1 VLRVALTGGIG
12 SGKSLVGE
20 ILEELGALVIDSDQL
35 AREVI
40 ERGSPGYEEV
50 VNAFGDSILSEGQ
63 IDRSKLAAVV
73 FNETDLRKK
82 LESIIHPLV
91 REAAEKLAKKLPSG
105 AILINQIPLL
115 VESDGAKR
123 FDYVVTVSADE
134 EIRRERLRLR
144 GLKDYEI
151 TQRIAAQVSD
161 SQREKIANYIIRNDG
176 SIDELTRAVEAL
188 MANELLPRAQKQGLK
203 YGASSNIN
211 AKS

>member
-1 VLRVALTGGIG
+1 MLRVALTGGIG

-50 VNAFGDSILSEGQ
+50 VTTFGDSILSEGQ

-73 FNETDLRKK
+73 FNESDLRKK

-91 REAAEKLAKKLPSG
+91 REAAEKLARKLPSG

-161 SQREKIANYIIRNDG
+161 LEREKIANYIIRNDG

-188 MANELLPRAQKQGLK
+188 MANELLPRAQKQGL
-203 YGASSNIN
+203 
-211 AKS
+211 

>member
-1 VLRVALTGGIG
+1 MLRVALTGGIG

-50 VNAFGDSILSEGQ
+50 ITAFGDAILSEGQ
-63 IDRSKLAAVV
+63 IDRAKLAAVI
-73 FNETDLRKK
+73 FKEKDLRKK

-91 REAAEKLAKKLPSG
+91 REAAEKLARNLPSG
-105 AILINQIPLL
+105 AILVNQIPLL

-123 FDYVVTVSADE
+123 FDYVITVSADE
-134 EIRRERLRLR
+134 DIRRERLRLR

-151 TQRIAAQVSD
+151 TERMAAQVAD
-161 SQREKIANYIIRNDG
+161 LVREKIANYILRNDG
-176 SIDELTRAVEAL
+176 SIDELTRAVEEL
-188 MANELLPRAQKQGLK
+188 MANELLPRAQRQGL
-203 YGASSNIN
+203 
-211 AKS
+211 

>member
-1 VLRVALTGGIG
+1 MLRVALTGGIG

-50 VNAFGDSILSEGQ
+50 VTAFGDSILSEGQ

-73 FNETDLRKK
+73 FNESDLRKK

-91 REAAEKLAKKLPSG
+91 REAAEKLARKLPSG

-151 TQRIAAQVSD
+151 TQRMAAQVSD
-161 SQREKIANYIIRNDG
+161 SEREKIANYIIRNDG
-176 SIDELTRAVEAL
+176 SIDELTRAVEEL
-188 MANELLPRAQKQGLK
+188 MASELLPRAQRQGL
-203 YGASSNIN
+203 
-211 AKS
+211 

>member
-1 VLRVALTGGIG
+1 MLRVALTGGIG

-50 VNAFGDSILSEGQ
+50 VTAFGDSILSEGQ

-91 REAAEKLAKKLPSG
+91 REAAEKLARKLPSG

-161 SQREKIANYIIRNDG
+161 LEREKIANYIIRNDG
-176 SIDELTRAVEAL
+176 SIDELTRAVEEL
-188 MANELLPRAQKQGLK
+188 MANELLPRAQKQGL
-203 YGASSNIN
+203 
-211 AKS
+211 

>member
-73 FNETDLRKK
+73 FDKTDLRKK

-115 VESDGAKR
+115 VEGDGAKR

-151 TQRIAAQVSD
+151 TQRMAAQVSD
-161 SQREKIANYIIRNDG
+161 LEREKIANYIIRNDG

-188 MANELLPRAQKQGLK
+188 MANELLPRAQKQGL
-203 YGASSNIN
+203 
-211 AKS
+211 

>member
-20 ILEELGALVIDSDQL
+20 ILEDLGALVMDSDQL

-50 VNAFGDSILSEGQ
+50 VSAFGDSILSEGQ

-73 FNETDLRKK
+73 FNESDLRKK

-91 REAAEKLAKKLPSG
+91 REAAEKLARKLPSG
-105 AILINQIPLL
+105 AILVNQIPLL

-123 FDYVVTVSADE
+123 FDYVVTVSANE

-151 TQRIAAQVSD
+151 TQRMAAQVSD
-161 SQREKIANYIIRNDG
+161 SEREKIANYVIKNDG
-176 SIDELTRAVEAL
+176 SIDELTRAVEEL
-188 MANELLPRAQKQGLK
+188 MASELLPRAQKQGL
-203 YGASSNIN
+203 
-211 AKS
+211 

>member
-1 VLRVALTGGIG
+1 MLRVALTGGIG

-50 VNAFGDSILSEGQ
+50 ITAFGDAILSEGQ
-63 IDRSKLAAVV
+63 IDRAKLAAVV
-73 FNETDLRKK
+73 FKEKDLRKK
-82 LESIIHPLV
+82 LETIIHPLV
-91 REAAEKLAKKLPSG
+91 REAAEKLARNLPSG
-105 AILINQIPLL
+105 AILVNQIPLL

-123 FDYVVTVSADE
+123 FDYVITVSADE

-151 TQRIAAQVSD
+151 TERMAAQVADSD
-161 SQREKIANYIIRNDG
+161 REKIANYILRNDG
-176 SIDELTRAVEAL
+176 SIDELTRAVEEL
-188 MANELLPRAQKQGLK
+188 MANELLPRAQRQGL
-203 YGASSNIN
+203 
-211 AKS
+211 

>member
-1 VLRVALTGGIG
+1 MLRVALTGGIG

-50 VNAFGDSILSEGQ
+50 VTAFGDSILSEGQ

-73 FNETDLRKK
+73 FNESDLRKK

-91 REAAEKLAKKLPSG
+91 REAAEKLARKLPSG

-123 FDYVVTVSADE
+123 FDYVVTVSANE

-151 TQRIAAQVSD
+151 TQRMAVQVSD
-161 SQREKIANYIIRNDG
+161 SEREKIANYIIRNNG
-176 SIDELTRAVEAL
+176 SIDELTRAVEEL
-188 MANELLPRAQKQGLK
+188 MASELLPRAQKQGL
-203 YGASSNIN
+203 
-211 AKS
+211 

>member
-50 VNAFGDSILSEGQ
+50 VTAFGDSILSEGQ

-73 FNETDLRKK
+73 FNESDLRKK

-91 REAAEKLAKKLPSG
+91 REAAEKLARKLPSG

-151 TQRIAAQVSD
+151 TQRMAAQVSD
-161 SQREKIANYIIRNDG
+161 LEREKIANYIIRNDG
-176 SIDELTRAVEAL
+176 SIDELTRAVEEL
-188 MANELLPRAQKQGLK
+188 MANELLPRAQKQGL
-203 YGASSNIN
+203 
-211 AKS
+211 

>member
-1 VLRVALTGGIG
+1 MLRVALTGGIG

-50 VNAFGDSILSEGQ
+50 VTAFGDSILSEGQ

-73 FNETDLRKK
+73 FKESDLRKK

-91 REAAEKLAKKLPSG
+91 REAAEKLARKLPSG

-144 GLKDYEI
+144 GFKDYEI
-151 TQRIAAQVSD
+151 TQRMAAQVSD
-161 SQREKIANYIIRNDG
+161 SEREKIANYIIRNDG
-176 SIDELTRAVEAL
+176 SIDELTQAVEEL
-188 MANELLPRAQKQGLK
+188 MANELLPRAQKQGL
-203 YGASSNIN
+203 
-211 AKS
+211 

>member
-50 VNAFGDSILSEGQ
+50 ITAFGDSILSEGQ
-63 IDRSKLAAVV
+63 IDRAKLAAVV
-73 FNETDLRKK
+73 FKEKDLRKK

-91 REAAEKLAKKLPSG
+91 REAAEKLAKNLPSG
-105 AILINQIPLL
+105 AILVNQIPLL

-123 FDYVVTVSADE
+123 FDYVITVSADE

-151 TQRIAAQVSD
+151 TERMAAQVAD
-161 SQREKIANYIIRNDG
+161 LDREKIANYILRNDG
-176 SIDELTRAVEAL
+176 SIDELTRAVEEL
-188 MANELLPRAQKQGLK
+188 MANELLPRAQRQGL
-203 YGASSNIN
+203 
-211 AKS
+211 

>member
-1 VLRVALTGGIG
+1 MLRVALTGGIG

-50 VNAFGDSILSEGQ
+50 VTAFGDSILSEGQ

-73 FNETDLRKK
+73 FKESELRKK

-91 REAAEKLAKKLPSG
+91 REAAEKLARKLPSG

-115 VESDGAKR
+115 VESEGAKR

-151 TQRIAAQVSD
+151 TQRMAAQVSD
-161 SQREKIANYIIRNDG
+161 SEREKIANYIIRNDG

-188 MANELLPRAQKQGLK
+188 MANELLPRAQKQGL
-203 YGASSNIN
+203 
-211 AKS
+211 

>member
-1 VLRVALTGGIG
+1 MLRVALTGGIG

-35 AREVI
+35 AHEVI

-50 VNAFGDSILSEGQ
+50 ITAFGDSILSEGQ
-63 IDRSKLAAVV
+63 IDRAKLAAVI
-73 FNETDLRKK
+73 FKEKDLRKK

-91 REAAEKLAKKLPSG
+91 REAAEKLARNLPSG
-105 AILINQIPLL
+105 AILVNQIPLL

-123 FDYVVTVSADE
+123 FDYVITVSADE

-151 TQRIAAQVSD
+151 TERMAAQVAD
-161 SQREKIANYIIRNDG
+161 LVREKIANYILRNDG
-176 SIDELTRAVEAL
+176 SIDELTRAVEEL
-188 MANELLPRAQKQGLK
+188 MANELLPRAQRQGM
-203 YGASSNIN
+203 
-211 AKS
+211 

>member
-50 VNAFGDSILSEGQ
+50 VTAFGDSILSEGQ

-73 FNETDLRKK
+73 FNESDLRKK

-91 REAAEKLAKKLPSG
+91 REAAEKLARKLPSG

-151 TQRIAAQVSD
+151 TQRMAAQVSD
-161 SQREKIANYIIRNDG
+161 SQREKIANYTIRNDG

-188 MANELLPRAQKQGLK
+188 MANELLPRAQKQGL
-203 YGASSNIN
+203 
-211 AKS
+211 

>member
-50 VNAFGDSILSEGQ
+50 ITAFGDSILSEGQ
-63 IDRSKLAAVV
+63 IDRAKLAAVV
-73 FNETDLRKK
+73 FKEEDLRKK

-91 REAAEKLAKKLPSG
+91 REAAEKLARNLPNG
-105 AILINQIPLL
+105 AILVNQIPLL

-151 TQRIAAQVSD
+151 TERMAAQVAD
-161 SQREKIANYIIRNDG
+161 LDREKIANYILRNDG
-176 SIDELTRAVEAL
+176 SIDELNRAVEEL
-188 MANELLPRAQKQGLK
+188 MANELLPRAQRQGL
-203 YGASSNIN
+203 
-211 AKS
+211 

>member
-1 VLRVALTGGIG
+1 MLRVALTGGIG

-50 VNAFGDSILSEGQ
+50 ITAFGDSILSEGQ
-63 IDRSKLAAVV
+63 IDRAKLAAVV
-73 FNETDLRKK
+73 FKEKDLRKK

-91 REAAEKLAKKLPSG
+91 REAAEKLARNLPSG
-105 AILINQIPLL
+105 AILVNQIPLL

-123 FDYVVTVSADE
+123 FDYVITVSADE

-151 TQRIAAQVSD
+151 TERMAAQVAD
-161 SQREKIANYIIRNDG
+161 LDREKIANYILRNDG
-176 SIDELTRAVEAL
+176 SIDELTRAVEEL
-188 MANELLPRAQKQGLK
+188 MANELLPRAQRQGM
-203 YGASSNIN
+203 
-211 AKS
+211 

>member
-1 VLRVALTGGIG
+1 MLRVALTGGIG

-50 VNAFGDSILSEGQ
+50 VTAFGDSILSEGQ

-73 FNETDLRKK
+73 FNESDLRKK

-91 REAAEKLAKKLPSG
+91 REAAEKLARKLPSG
-105 AILINQIPLL
+105 TILINQIPLL

-151 TQRIAAQVSD
+151 TQRMAVQVSD
-161 SQREKIANYIIRNDG
+161 SEREKIANYIIRNNG
-176 SIDELTRAVEAL
+176 SIDELTRAVEEL
-188 MANELLPRAQKQGLK
+188 MASELLPRAQKQGL
-203 YGASSNIN
+203 
-211 AKS
+211 

>member
-50 VNAFGDSILSEGQ
+50 VTTFGDSILSEGQ

-73 FNETDLRKK
+73 FNESDLRKK

-91 REAAEKLAKKLPSG
+91 REAAEKLARKLPSG

-161 SQREKIANYIIRNDG
+161 LEREKIANYIIRNDG

-188 MANELLPRAQKQGLK
+188 MANELLPRAQKQGL
-203 YGASSNIN
+203 
-211 AKS
+211 

>member
-50 VNAFGDSILSEGQ
+50 VTAFGDSILSEGQ

-73 FNETDLRKK
+73 FKESDLRKK

-91 REAAEKLAKKLPSG
+91 REAAEKLARKLPSG

-151 TQRIAAQVSD
+151 TQRMAAQVSD
-161 SQREKIANYIIRNDG
+161 LEREKIANYIIRNDG

-188 MANELLPRAQKQGLK
+188 MANELLPRAQKQGL
-203 YGASSNIN
+203 
-211 AKS
+211 

>member
-1 VLRVALTGGIG
+1 MLRVALTGGIG

-50 VNAFGDSILSEGQ
+50 ITAFGDSILSQGQ
-63 IDRSKLAAVV
+63 IDRAKLAAVV
-73 FNETDLRKK
+73 FKEEDLRKK

-91 REAAEKLAKKLPSG
+91 REAAEKLAKNLPSG
-105 AILINQIPLL
+105 AILVNQIPLL

-123 FDYVVTVSADE
+123 FDFVITVSADE

-151 TQRIAAQVSD
+151 TERMAAQVAD
-161 SQREKIANYIIRNDG
+161 LDREKIANYILRNDG
-176 SIDELTRAVEAL
+176 SIDELNRAVEEL
-188 MANELLPRAQKQGLK
+188 MANELLPRAQRQGL
-203 YGASSNIN
+203 
-211 AKS
+211 

>member
-40 ERGSPGYEEV
+40 ERGRPGYEEV
-50 VNAFGDSILSEGQ
+50 ITAFGDSILSEGQ
-63 IDRSKLAAVV
+63 IDRAKLAAVI
-73 FNETDLRKK
+73 FKEKDLRKK

-91 REAAEKLAKKLPSG
+91 REAAEKLARNLPSG
-105 AILINQIPLL
+105 AILVNQIPLL

-123 FDYVVTVSADE
+123 FDYVITVSADE

-151 TQRIAAQVSD
+151 TERMAAQVAD
-161 SQREKIANYIIRNDG
+161 LDREKIANYILRNDG
-176 SIDELTRAVEAL
+176 SIDELTRAVEEL
-188 MANELLPRAQKQGLK
+188 MANELLPRAQRQGL
-203 YGASSNIN
+203 
-211 AKS
+211 

>member
-1 VLRVALTGGIG
+1 MLRVALTGGIG

-50 VNAFGDSILSEGQ
+50 ITAFGDSILSEGQ
-63 IDRSKLAAVV
+63 IDRAKLAAVV
-73 FNETDLRKK
+73 FKEVDLRKK

-91 REAAEKLAKKLPSG
+91 REAAEKLARNLPSG
-105 AILINQIPLL
+105 AILVNQIPLL

-123 FDYVVTVSADE
+123 FDFVITVSADE

-151 TQRIAAQVSD
+151 TERMAAQVAD
-161 SQREKIANYIIRNDG
+161 LDREKIANYILRNDG
-176 SIDELTRAVEAL
+176 SIDELTRAVEEL
-188 MANELLPRAQKQGLK
+188 MANELLPRAQRQGL
-203 YGASSNIN
+203 
-211 AKS
+211 

>member
-1 VLRVALTGGIG
+1 MLRVALTGGIG

-50 VNAFGDSILSEGQ
+50 VAAFGDSILSEGQ

-73 FNETDLRKK
+73 FNESDLRKK

-91 REAAEKLAKKLPSG
+91 REAAEKLARKLPSG

-144 GLKDYEI
+144 GLRDYEI
-151 TQRIAAQVSD
+151 TQRMAAQVSD
-161 SQREKIANYIIRNDG
+161 SEREKIANYIIRNDG
-176 SIDELTRAVEAL
+176 SIDELTQAVEEL
-188 MANELLPRAQKQGLK
+188 MANELLPRAQKQGL
-203 YGASSNIN
+203 
-211 AKS
+211 

>member
-1 VLRVALTGGIG
+1 MLRVALTGGFG

-50 VNAFGDSILSEGQ
+50 VTAFGDSILSEGQ

-73 FNETDLRKK
+73 FKESDLRKK

-91 REAAEKLAKKLPSG
+91 REAAEKLARKLPSG

-123 FDYVVTVSADE
+123 FDYVVTVSANE

-151 TQRIAAQVSD
+151 TQRMAAQVSD
-161 SQREKIANYIIRNDG
+161 SEREKIANYIIRNDG

-188 MANELLPRAQKQGLK
+188 MANELLPRAQKQGL
-203 YGASSNIN
+203 
-211 AKS
+211 

>member
-1 VLRVALTGGIG
+1 MLRVALTGGIG

-40 ERGSPGYEEV
+40 ERGRPGYEEV
-50 VNAFGDSILSEGQ
+50 ITAFGDSILSEGQ
-63 IDRSKLAAVV
+63 IDRAKLAAVI
-73 FNETDLRKK
+73 FKEKDLRKK

-91 REAAEKLAKKLPSG
+91 REAAEKLARNLPSG
-105 AILINQIPLL
+105 AILVNQIPLL

-123 FDYVVTVSADE
+123 FDYVITVSADE

-151 TQRIAAQVSD
+151 TERMAAQVAD
-161 SQREKIANYIIRNDG
+161 LVREKIANYILRNDG
-176 SIDELTRAVEAL
+176 SIDELTRAVEEL
-188 MANELLPRAQKQGLK
+188 MANELLPRAQRQGL
-203 YGASSNIN
+203 
-211 AKS
+211 

>member
-1 VLRVALTGGIG
+1 MLRVALTGGIG

-50 VNAFGDSILSEGQ
+50 ITAFGDSILSEGQ
-63 IDRSKLAAVV
+63 IDRAKLAAVV
-73 FNETDLRKK
+73 FKEVDLRKK

-91 REAAEKLAKKLPSG
+91 REAAEKLAKNLPSG
-105 AILINQIPLL
+105 AILVNQIPLL

-123 FDYVVTVSADE
+123 FDYVITVSADE

-151 TQRIAAQVSD
+151 TERMAAQVAD
-161 SQREKIANYIIRNDG
+161 LDREKIANYILRNDG

-188 MANELLPRAQKQGLK
+188 MANELLPRAQRQGL
-203 YGASSNIN
+203 
-211 AKS
+211 

>member
-50 VNAFGDSILSEGQ
+50 VTAFGDSILSEGQ

-73 FNETDLRKK
+73 FNESDLRKK

-91 REAAEKLAKKLPSG
+91 REAAEKLARKLPSG

-161 SQREKIANYIIRNDG
+161 SEREKIANYIIRNDG

-188 MANELLPRAQKQGLK
+188 MANELLPRAQKQGL
-203 YGASSNIN
+203 
-211 AKS
+211 

>member
-50 VNAFGDSILSEGQ
+50 VAAFGDSILSEGQ

-73 FNETDLRKK
+73 FRESDLRKK

-91 REAAEKLAKKLPSG
+91 REAAEKLARKLPSG

-115 VESDGAKR
+115 VESEGAKR

-151 TQRIAAQVSD
+151 TQRMAAQVSD
-161 SQREKIANYIIRNDG
+161 SEREKIANYIIRNDG
-176 SIDELTRAVEAL
+176 SIDELTRAVEEL
-188 MANELLPRAQKQGLK
+188 MANELLPRAQKQGL
-203 YGASSNIN
+203 
-211 AKS
+211 

>member
-1 VLRVALTGGIG
+1 MLRVALTGGIG

-50 VNAFGDSILSEGQ
+50 VTAFGDSILSEGQ

-73 FNETDLRKK
+73 FKESDLRKK

-91 REAAEKLAKKLPSG
+91 REAAEKLARKLPSG

-151 TQRIAAQVSD
+151 TQRMAAQVSD
-161 SQREKIANYIIRNDG
+161 SEREKIANYIIRNDG
-176 SIDELTRAVEAL
+176 SIDELNRAVEEL
-188 MANELLPRAQKQGLK
+188 MANELLPRAQKQGL
-203 YGASSNIN
+203 
-211 AKS
+211 

>member
-1 VLRVALTGGIG
+1 MLRVALTGGIG

-50 VNAFGDSILSEGQ
+50 VTAFGDSILSEGQ

-73 FNETDLRKK
+73 FKESDLRKK

-91 REAAEKLAKKLPSG
+91 REAAEKLARKLPSG

-151 TQRIAAQVSD
+151 TQRMAAQVSD
-161 SQREKIANYIIRNDG
+161 SEREKIANYIIRNDG
-176 SIDELTRAVEAL
+176 SIDELTQAVEEL
-188 MANELLPRAQKQGLK
+188 MANELLPRAQKQGL
-203 YGASSNIN
+203 
-211 AKS
+211 

>member
-1 VLRVALTGGIG
+1 MLRVALTGGIG

-50 VNAFGDSILSEGQ
+50 ITAFGDSILSEGQ
-63 IDRSKLAAVV
+63 IDRAKLAAVV
-73 FNETDLRKK
+73 FKEVDLRKK

-91 REAAEKLAKKLPSG
+91 REAAEKLARNLPSG
-105 AILINQIPLL
+105 AILVNQIPLL

-123 FDYVVTVSADE
+123 FDFVITVSADE

-151 TQRIAAQVSD
+151 TERMAAQVAD
-161 SQREKIANYIIRNDG
+161 LDREKIANYILRNDG

-188 MANELLPRAQKQGLK
+188 MANELLPRAQRQGL
-203 YGASSNIN
+203 
-211 AKS
+211 

>member
-50 VNAFGDSILSEGQ
+50 ITAFGDSILSEGQ
-63 IDRSKLAAVV
+63 IDRAKLAAVV
-73 FNETDLRKK
+73 FKEEDLRKK

-91 REAAEKLAKKLPSG
+91 REAAEKLARNLPSG
-105 AILINQIPLL
+105 AILVNQIPLL

-151 TQRIAAQVSD
+151 TERMAAQVAD
-161 SQREKIANYIIRNDG
+161 LDREKIANYILRNDG
-176 SIDELTRAVEAL
+176 SIDELNRAVKEL
-188 MANELLPRAQKQGLK
+188 MANELLPRAQRQGL
-203 YGASSNIN
+203 
-211 AKS
+211 

>member
-50 VNAFGDSILSEGQ
+50 VTAFGDSILSEGQ
-63 IDRSKLAAVV
+63 IDRSKLAAVI
-73 FNETDLRKK
+73 FKESDLRKK

-91 REAAEKLAKKLPSG
+91 REAAEKLARKLPSG

-188 MANELLPRAQKQGLK
+188 MANELLPRAQKQGL
-203 YGASSNIN
+203 
-211 AKS
+211 

>member
-1 VLRVALTGGIG
+1 MLRVALTGGIG

-50 VNAFGDSILSEGQ
+50 ITAFGDSILSEGQ
-63 IDRSKLAAVV
+63 IDRAKLAAVV
-73 FNETDLRKK
+73 FKEEDLRKK

-91 REAAEKLAKKLPSG
+91 REAAEKLAKNLPSG
-105 AILINQIPLL
+105 AILVNQIPLL

-123 FDYVVTVSADE
+123 FDFVITVSADE

-151 TQRIAAQVSD
+151 TERMAAQVAD
-161 SQREKIANYIIRNDG
+161 LDREKIANYILRNDG
-176 SIDELTRAVEAL
+176 SIDELNRAVEEL
-188 MANELLPRAQKQGLK
+188 MANELLPRAQRQGL
-203 YGASSNIN
+203 
-211 AKS
+211 

>member
-1 VLRVALTGGIG
+1 MLRVALTGGIG

-50 VNAFGDSILSEGQ
+50 ITAFGDAILSEGQ
-63 IDRSKLAAVV
+63 IDRAKLAAVV
-73 FNETDLRKK
+73 FKEKDLRKK
-82 LESIIHPLV
+82 LETIIHPLV
-91 REAAEKLAKKLPSG
+91 REAAEKLARNLPSG
-105 AILINQIPLL
+105 AILVNQIPLL

-123 FDYVVTVSADE
+123 FDYVITVSADE

-151 TQRIAAQVSD
+151 TERMAAQVAD
-161 SQREKIANYIIRNDG
+161 LDREKIANYILRNDG
-176 SIDELTRAVEAL
+176 SIDELTRAVEEL
-188 MANELLPRAQKQGLK
+188 MANELLPRAQRQGL
-203 YGASSNIN
+203 
-211 AKS
+211 

>member
-50 VNAFGDSILSEGQ
+50 ITAFGDSILSEGQ
-63 IDRSKLAAVV
+63 IDRAKLAAVV
-73 FNETDLRKK
+73 FKEVDLRKK

-91 REAAEKLAKKLPSG
+91 REAAEKLAKNLPSG
-105 AILINQIPLL
+105 AILVNQIPLL

-134 EIRRERLRLR
+134 DIRRERLRLR

-151 TQRIAAQVSD
+151 TERMAAQVAD
-161 SQREKIANYIIRNDG
+161 LDREKIANYILRNDG

-188 MANELLPRAQKQGLK
+188 MANELLPRAQRQGL
-203 YGASSNIN
+203 
-211 AKS
+211 

>member
-161 SQREKIANYIIRNDG
+161 SQREEIANYIIRNDG

-188 MANELLPRAQKQGLK
+188 MANELLPRAQKQGL
-203 YGASSNIN
+203 
-211 AKS
+211 